1 MPPHISSTAN
11 PRIRAAV
18 ALRKPRQRRRTGLF
32 LAEGP
37 REVGRAVQAGLE
49 VAELYTCPQIMDQ
62 LPPNLHAARHYT
74 VDPAPFRRMCYR
86 DEPEGVLAVVHQP
99 RWDLAEAAAARP
111 RLWLIAEGLTKPG
124 NLGALARTALAAGA
138 NLLLVADGAVDAFN
152 PNALRAST
160 GACYHLPIF
169 ALSSEETVKCL
180 RRHAVPLVA
189 AVPEARLPYWAQDL
203 RGDVA
208 IAVGAEDRGLGPALR
223 GVGKGAA
230 IPMAATLV
238 DSLNASVAAG
248 ILLFEAVRQRRSDGD
263 GDHGP

>member
-1 MPPHISSTAN
+1 MSKPPHISSLAN

-37 REVGRAVQAGLE
+37 REVGRAVQAGLA
-49 VAELYTCPQIMDQ
+49 VTELFTCPQIMDQ
-62 LPPNLHAARHYT
+62 FPTNLPAARHYT

-99 RWDLAEAAAARP
+99 AWNLAEAAAARP

-138 NLLLVADGAVDAFN
+138 NLLLVADGAVDPFN

-160 GACYHLPIF
+160 GACYRLPIF
-169 ALSSEETVKCL
+169 HMSSVETVSCL
-180 RRHAVPLVA
+180 RKHAVPLVA
-189 AVPEARLPYWAQDL
+189 AVPEAGSPYWAHNF

-208 IAVGAEDRGLGPALR
+208 IAVGAEDRGLGRTLR
-223 GVGKGAA
+223 EIGEGAA

-238 DSLNASVAAG
+238 DSLNASMAAG
-248 ILLFEAVRQRRSDGD
+248 ILLFEAVRQRRGD
-263 GDHGP
+263 GG